1 MSRNYIKELLKPFR
15 ESKLFE
21 GLSKWLAPSSGGSAG
36 VVRGRENEVPA
47 GRAGSAAYST
57 GVRRVTLIPGHGIG
71 PEITVAVQKIFEA
84 AKVPIEW
91 DEVDVTAVRGPD
103 GKFGIPQKA
112 IDSVNTNKIGLKGPL
127 MTPVGKGYRSLNLAL
142 RKEFDLY
149 ANVRPCKS
157 LDGIKTLYDDVDVV
171 TIRENTE
178 GEYSGIEHEIVDGV
192 VQSIKLITE
201 EASKRVAEFAF
212 QFATENNRKK
222 VTAVHKAN
230 IMRMSDGLFL
240 RCCRDVATKYP
251 DIKFEERYLDTVCL
265 NMVQD
270 PSKFDVLVMPNLYG
284 DIMSDMCSGLV
295 GGLGLTPS
303 GNIGKNGALFESV
316 HGTAPSIA
324 GHDKAN
330 PTALLLSGVMML
342 RHLQLYSF
350 ADKIESSCFKVLS
363 EGRILTEDLGG
374 NSKCSEYTDEII
386 RNLE

>member
-1 MSRNYIKELLKPFR
+1 MSKNYINALLKPFR
-15 ESKLFE
+15 ESKVVESLFKLFDSGVE
-21 GLSKWLAPSSGGSAG
+21 KSPSAVGS
-36 VVRGRENEVPA
+36 VVNKVPA
-47 GRAGSAAYST
+47 SRAGAAQYST
-57 GVRRVTLIPGHGIG
+57 GVRKVTLIPGHGIG

-103 GKFGIPQKA
+103 GKFGIPQRA
-112 IDSVNTNKIGLKGPL
+112 IDSVNENKIGLKGPL

-157 LDGIKTLYDDVDVV
+157 LDGIKTLYDNVDVV

-212 QFATENNRKK
+212 QFARDNKRKK

-240 RCCRDVATKYP
+240 RCCRDLATKYP

-316 HGTAPSIA
+316 HGTAPDIA
-324 GHDKAN
+324 GKDMAN
-330 PTALLLSGVMML
+330 PTALLLSAIMML
-342 RHLQLYSF
+342 RHLQF
-350 ADKIESSCFKVLS
+350 NEHADKVQNACYEVLR
-363 EGRILTEDLGG
+363 EGKSLTGDLGG
-374 NSKCSEYTDEII
+374 TAKCSEYTNAII
-386 RNLE
+386 SKL

>member
-15 ESKLFE
+15 ESKVVDGLMRWFE
-21 GLSKWLAPSSGGSAG
+21 PVGSGDTVGVRARTNEAPTTRSGVAQ
-36 VVRGRENEVPA
+36 
-47 GRAGSAAYST
+47 YST

-112 IDSVNTNKIGLKGPL
+112 IDSVNANKIGLKGPL

-157 LDGIKTLYDDVDVV
+157 LEGIKTLYDNVDVV

-212 QFATENNRKK
+212 QFARDNKRKK

-240 RCCRDVATKYP
+240 RCCRELATKYP
-251 DIKFEERYLDTVCL
+251 DIRFEERYLDTVCL

-316 HGTAPSIA
+316 HGTAPDIA
-324 GHDKAN
+324 GKDMAN
-330 PTALLLSGVMML
+330 PTALLLSAIMML
-342 RHLQLYSF
+342 RHLQLNEH
-350 ADKIESSCFKVLS
+350 ADRVQNACYTVLR
-363 EGRILTEDLGG
+363 EGKSLTGDLGG
-374 NSKCSEYTDEII
+374 TGKCSEYTNAII
-386 RNLE
+386 SKLN

>member
-1 MSRNYIKELLKPFR
+1 MAARLIRKITPAARSGTAQY
-15 ESKLFE
+15 
-21 GLSKWLAPSSGGSAG
+21 SS
-36 VVRGRENEVPA
+36 
-47 GRAGSAAYST
+47 

-112 IDSVNTNKIGLKGPL
+112 IDSVNANKIGLKGPL

-157 LDGIKTLYDDVDVV
+157 LDGIKTLYDNVDVV

-212 QFATENNRKK
+212 EFARDNKRKK

-240 RCCRDVATKYP
+240 RCCRDLATKYP

-270 PSKFDVLVMPNLYG
+270 PAKFDVLVMPNLYG

-316 HGTAPSIA
+316 HGTAPAIA
-324 GHDKAN
+324 GQDKAN

-342 RHLQLYSF
+342 RYMKLLDH
-350 ADKIESSCFKVLS
+350 ANKIEAACFAVLK
-363 EGRILTEDLGG
+363 EGRVLTEDLGG
-374 NSKCSEYTDEII
+374 NSTCTAYTEEII
-386 RNLE
+386 KNLC

>member
-1 MSRNYIKELLKPFR
+1 MASRIIRKIVPVTKVGTAQY
-15 ESKLFE
+15 
-21 GLSKWLAPSSGGSAG
+21 SSG
-36 VVRGRENEVPA
+36 VK
-47 GRAGSAAYST
+47 
-57 GVRRVTLIPGHGIG
+57 RVTLIPGHGIG

-112 IDSVNTNKIGLKGPL
+112 IDSVNENKIGLKGPL

-157 LDGIKTLYDDVDVV
+157 LDGIKTLYDNVDVV

-212 QFATENNRKK
+212 QFARDNKRKK

-240 RCCRDVATKYP
+240 RCCRDLATKFP
-251 DIKFEERYLDTVCL
+251 DIRFEERYLDTVCL

-316 HGTAPSIA
+316 HGTAPGIA
-324 GHDKAN
+324 GRDRAN

-342 RHLQLYSF
+342 RHLRLQQPAARIERACF
-350 ADKIESSCFKVLS
+350 AVLR
-363 EGRILTEDLGG
+363 EGRVLTEDLGG
-374 NSKCSEYTDEII
+374 SSTCTAYTDEII
-386 RNLE
+386 RNLD

>member
-1 MSRNYIKELLKPFR
+1 MSKNYINALLKPFR
-15 ESKLFE
+15 ESKVVESLLKLFDSGVE
-21 GLSKWLAPSSGGSAG
+21 KTPSAVGSVVSK
-36 VVRGRENEVPA
+36 VPA
-47 GRAGSAAYST
+47 SRAGAAQYST
-57 GVRRVTLIPGHGIG
+57 GVRKVTLIPGHGIG

-103 GKFGIPQKA
+103 GKFGIPQRA
-112 IDSVNTNKIGLKGPL
+112 IDSVNENKIGLKGPL

-157 LDGIKTLYDDVDVV
+157 LDGIKTLYDNVDVV

-212 QFATENNRKK
+212 QFARDNKRKK

-240 RCCRDVATKYP
+240 RCCRDLATKYP
-251 DIKFEERYLDTVCL
+251 DIRFEERYLDTVCL

-316 HGTAPSIA
+316 HGTAPDIA
-324 GHDKAN
+324 GKDMAN
-330 PTALLLSGVMML
+330 PTALLLSAIMML
-342 RHLQLYSF
+342 RHLQF
-350 ADKIESSCFKVLS
+350 NEHADKVQNACYEVLR
-363 EGRILTEDLGG
+363 EGKTLTGDLGG
-374 NSKCSEYTDEII
+374 TAKCSEYTNAII
-386 RNLE
+386 SKL

>member
-1 MSRNYIKELLKPFR
+1 MSKNYIKALLKPFR
-15 ESKLFE
+15 ESKVVESLLKLFE
-21 GLSKWLAPSSGGSAG
+21 SGANRG
-36 VVRGRENEVPA
+36 VGGVEVVKNEVPA
-47 GRAGSAAYST
+47 GRAGAAQYST

-112 IDSVNTNKIGLKGPL
+112 IDSVNANKIGLKGPL

-157 LDGIKTLYDDVDVV
+157 LDGIKTLYDSVDVV

-212 QFATENNRKK
+212 QFARDNKRKK

-240 RCCRDVATKYP
+240 RCCRDLATKYP

-316 HGTAPSIA
+316 HGTAPDIA
-324 GHDKAN
+324 GKDMAN
-330 PTALLLSGVMML
+330 PTALLLSAIMML
-342 RHLQLYSF
+342 RHLQLNDH
-350 ADKIESSCFKVLS
+350 ADRVQNACYEVLR
-363 EGRILTEDLGG
+363 EGKSLTGDLGG
-374 NSKCSEYTDEII
+374 TGKCSEYTNAII
-386 RNLE
+386 SKLK